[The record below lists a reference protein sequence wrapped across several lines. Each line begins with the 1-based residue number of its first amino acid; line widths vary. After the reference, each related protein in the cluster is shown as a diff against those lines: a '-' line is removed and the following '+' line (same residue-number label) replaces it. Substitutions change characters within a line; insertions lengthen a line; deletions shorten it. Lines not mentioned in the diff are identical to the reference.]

1 MPSATRRC
9 YIEVMKKLFAMTV
22 VILALAGTAFAHT
35 KQHRPPKPLHKNTP
49 HSYTKHEPAH
59 HPTAIHPH
67 R

>member
-1 MPSATRRC
+1 
-9 YIEVMKKLFAMTV
+9 MKKLFAMTV